1 MDPEIQSIPSV
12 GEQKSRFVVSVP
24 MAILVAAAMISG
36 SVLYVG
42 SGGSVAALLPSAQ
55 QPTAQAPGNDA
66 PVQIKDPSTLFG
78 ADDPIIGN
86 AKAKVTIVE
95 FSDFQCPFCRRF
107 WKDTYGQL
115 KKEYIDTGKVRLVI
129 RAFPLSFHP
138 AAKPAA
144 VASLCAKEQGK
155 FWEYRD
161 KVFGEQEK
169 QGQQTVTFGLPELKS
184 WAAAIGL
191 NAQQFNACLDAQK
204 YAGKVDADTAA
215 GSAAGVSGTPSFFIN
230 GQQVVG
236 AQPFSAFKKIIDDL
250 L

>member
-1 MDPEIQSIPSV
+1 MEPETHSTPS
-12 GEQKSRFVVSVP
+12 ESKKSFVVSIP
-24 MAILVAAAMISG
+24 MAILVAAAMVSG

-42 SGGSVAALLPSAQ
+42 SGSNGTALLPSAL
-55 QPTAQAPGNDA
+55 QPTAQEPGDTA
-66 PVQIKDPSTLFG
+66 PVKIKDPSTLFS
-78 ADDPIIGN
+78 ADDPMIGN

-107 WKDTYGQL
+107 WKDTYSQL
-115 KKEYIDTGKVRLVI
+115 KKEYIDTGKVRMVT
-129 RAFPLSFHP
+129 RAFPLSFHE

-144 VASLCAKEQGK
+144 IASLCAKEQGK

-169 QGQQTVTFGLPELKS
+169 KGQATIAFGVAELKT
-184 WAAAIGL
+184 WATAIGL
-191 NAQQFNACLDAQK
+191 NAQQFNSCLDTQK
-204 YAGKVDADTAA
+204 YAAKVDADTAA
-215 GSAAGVSGTPSFFIN
+215 GSAVGVSGTPSFFIN

-236 AQPFSAFKKIIDDL
+236 AQPFSAFKKIIDEL